1 MDENFVLHNIII
13 EERKKVNLSGV
24 KEVVSFEDETIVLI
38 TTKGRLIIK
47 GENLHIVQF
56 DTKTNDLLA
65 EGKVNAVAYQSDE
78 EKSGL
83 FSKLFR

>member
-1 MDENFVLHNIII
+1 MDENFILHNIII

-38 TTKGRLIIK
+38 TTKGRLILK
-47 GENLHIVQF
+47 GENLHIIQF
-56 DTKTNDLLA
+56 DTKTGDLIA
-65 EGKVNAVAYQSDE
+65 EGKINALAFQSNDE
-78 EKSGL
+78 KNGL